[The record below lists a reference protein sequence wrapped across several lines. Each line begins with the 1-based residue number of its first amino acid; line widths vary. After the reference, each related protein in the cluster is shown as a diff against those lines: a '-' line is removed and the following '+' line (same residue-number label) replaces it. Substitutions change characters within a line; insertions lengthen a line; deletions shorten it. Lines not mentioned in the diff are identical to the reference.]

1 MAGDFPVMMNNNNFA
16 MNMASNPAGYLQ
28 MYVQGMREH
37 EQAGTD
43 IPDFRVQQEYAQEQ
57 GGPLFQSYEV
67 SGSPSFD
74 VNMPYIPGGRSFEG
88 VPNASPEMLRR
99 LQQRK
104 QINPGGQQLF
114 PVKKV

>member
-1 MAGDFPVMMNNNNFA
+1 MMNNSNLA

-37 EQAGTD
+37 EQAGTN
-43 IPDFRVQQEYAQEQ
+43 IPDFRVQQEYSQEQ

-74 VNMPYIPGGRSFEG
+74 VKMPYIPGGRSFEG

-104 QINPGGQQLF
+104 IINPVRQELF
-114 PVKKV
+114 PIKKA

>member
-1 MAGDFPVMMNNNNFA
+1 MAGDFPVMMNNSNLA
-16 MNMASNPAGYLQ
+16 INMASNPAGYLQ

-37 EQAGTD
+37 EQAGTN

-74 VNMPYIPGGRSFEG
+74 VNMPHIPGGRSFEG

-104 QINPGGQQLF
+104 IINPVRQELF
-114 PVKKV
+114 PIKKA

>member
-1 MAGDFPVMMNNNNFA
+1 MVNNNNLA
-16 MNMASNPAGYLQ
+16 MNMASDPAGYLQ
-28 MYVQGMREH
+28 NYIEGIQKYKEESTGSPGFSFEH
-37 EQAGTD
+37 K
-43 IPDFRVQQEYAQEQ
+43 YAQEQ

-114 PVKKV
+114 PVKKA